1 VIDLRSDTATR
12 PTAGM
17 RRAIADAEVGDE
29 QRREDPSVNLLEERA
44 AELLGHEAAIFL
56 PTASMA
62 NQIALKLLSQP
73 GEEIVAEELAHVIR
87 YEAGGPAFHSGLVI
101 KRITGRRGLFS
112 PEDVRPLV
120 NDPAMLHLAPTR
132 VLSLENTSNGGGG
145 AIWPL
150 ELVRDVCAEGRR
162 HGLALHLDGA
172 RLLNAAVASGTPAAD
187 YGREFDTVTLCLSKG
202 LGCPLG
208 ALLAGSEE
216 LMARGRRLKHLFGGA
231 MRQAGI
237 VAAAGVYALEHHVDR
252 LADDHANARRLAGG
266 LAEGGL
272 PVDLAGVET
281 NFVLLDCAALG
292 LGVQEA
298 AARLGEEGVL
308 LSAAARPGHLRAVT
322 HLDVSR
328 EDVDRAIQTV
338 VRELAPAATRVA

>member
-12 PTAGM
+12 PTEGM
-17 RRAIADAEVGDE
+17 RRAIASAEVGDE
-29 QRREDPSVNLLEERA
+29 QRREDPTVDVLEERA
-44 AELLGHEAAIFL
+44 AELLGHEAAVFL
-56 PTASMA
+56 PTATMA

-73 GEEIVAEELAHVIR
+73 GEEIVAEELAHVVR

-101 KRITGRRGLFS
+101 KRIAGRRGLFG

-120 NDPAMLHLAPTR
+120 NDPAVLHLAPTR
-132 VLSLENTSNGGGG
+132 LLSIENTSNGGGG
-145 AIWPL
+145 VVWPL
-150 ELVRDVCAEGRR
+150 ELVREVCAEGRR

-172 RLLNAAVASGTPAAD
+172 RLLNASVASGVPAAE

-216 LMARGRRLKHLFGGA
+216 LMGRARRLKHLFGGA

-237 VAAAGVYALEHHVDR
+237 VAAAGVYALSHHVER
-252 LADDHANARRLAGG
+252 LADDHENARRLAVG

-272 PVDLAGVET
+272 PANPAEVET
-281 NFVLLDCAALG
+281 NFVLLDCTALG
-292 LGVQEA
+292 LGVQEC
-298 AARLGEEGVL
+298 AARLREAGVL
-308 LSAAARPGHLRAVT
+308 LSPAARPGHLRAVT

-328 EDVDRAIQTV
+328 EDIEQAIERTV
-338 VRELAPAATRVA
+338 GALAPAAARVA

>member
-1 VIDLRSDTATR
+1 MIDLRSDTATL
-12 PTAGM
+12 PTDGM
-17 RRAIADAEVGDE
+17 RRAIAEAEVGDE
-29 QRREDPSVNLLEERA
+29 QRREDPSVNRLEERA
-44 AELLGHEAAIFL
+44 AVLLGHEAAIFL

-73 GEEIVAEELAHVIR
+73 GEELIAEELAHVVR
-87 YEAGGPAFHSGLVI
+87 YEVGGPAFHSGLVI
-101 KRITGRRGLFS
+101 KRIAGRRGLFG

-120 NDPAMLHLAPTR
+120 NDPAILHLAPTR

-145 AIWPL
+145 VVWPL
-150 ELVRDVCAEGRR
+150 DQVREVCGEGRR

-172 RLLNAAVASGTPAAD
+172 RLLNASVASGIPAAD

-208 ALLAGSEE
+208 ALLAGSGE

-237 VAAAGVYALEHHVDR
+237 VAAAGVYALERHVDR
-252 LADDHANARRLAGG
+252 LADDHANARRLAEG

-272 PVDLAGVET
+272 PVDPDEVET
-281 NFVLLDCAALG
+281 NFVLLDCSALG
-292 LGVQEA
+292 LTVQEC
-298 AARLGEEGVL
+298 AARLRDEGVQF
-308 LSAAARPGHLRAVT
+308 SPAARPGHLRAVT
-322 HLDVSR
+322 HLDVSADGI
-328 EDVDRAIQTV
+328 EQAIAGALRA
-338 VRELAPAATRVA
+338 LAPAAARVA